1 MLNKNKVELFID
13 SAMKYKGDRY
23 SQPKRMQKGFSD
35 CTSLV
40 QKALSNIGLNTNNGL
55 AVTTHRMGI
64 EGDKRFRQI
73 PMAQLQR
80 GDILW
85 GGAFEGGKWS
95 GHVAIYLGAGK
106 TLEARVREGVDFNVK
121 RPYFTRVYRVVA
133 LEEDASVKKGLSAT
147 YALLYVLGK
156 EAKISPFIIN
166 GTAYVKVGNINVPV
180 RAFFEELGYSVKWN
194 NGRIDV
200 V

>member
-1 MLNKNKVELFID
+1 MLNKDRVEKFID

-23 SQPKRMQKGFSD
+23 SQPKRMQKGYSD

-55 AVTTHRMGI
+55 AVTTHRMGV
-64 EGDKRFRQI
+64 EGDKRFKQI

-85 GGAFEGGKWS
+85 GGAFENGKWS
-95 GHVAIYLGAGK
+95 GHVAIYLGNGK
-106 TLEARVREGVDFNVK
+106 TLESRVREGVDFNVK
-121 RPYFTRVYRVVA
+121 RPYFTRAYRVVA
-133 LEEDASVKKGLSAT
+133 LEEEATVQKGMSAT
-147 YALLYVLGK
+147 YALLYVNGK
-156 EAKISPFIIN
+156 QAKISPFIIN
-166 GTAYVKVGNINVPV
+166 GTAYVKVGNIDVPV
-180 RAFFEELGYSVKWN
+180 RAFFEELGMAVKWSS
-194 NGRIDV
+194 GRIDV